1 MHQIFLGV
9 LRARLWI
16 VGAFVLLT
24 AAGIYGAL
32 RIPTDSAID
41 RLIVPGDPVARA
53 TAEFERV
60 FPEGETALLML
71 EAPNPLSPDILRAAD
86 HLQRELA
93 KIPHVEPHSL
103 ITLFSRGSG

>member
-32 RIPTDSAID
+32 RLPTDSAID
-41 RLIVPGDPVARA
+41 RLIVPDDPVARA
-53 TAEFERV
+53 TAEFERWC
-60 FPEGETALLML
+60 FPKGTRR
-71 EAPNPLSPDILRAAD
+71 S
-86 HLQRELA
+86 
-93 KIPHVEPHSL
+93 SC
-103 ITLFSRGSG
+103 SRHRTP